1 MRNDC
6 EFMGSEDLIVGED
19 GLHLS
24 RDGHRILASK
34 LSMKVQ
40 QILKQ
45 YNFFRNYYFANISSR
60 CLKGACTTMKE
71 NKLLSYISMLTPE
84 QIDKIIDRLPRLYEE
99 VLSQAPV
106 SPPGQSEP
114 TS

>member
-1 MRNDC
+1 MLWRVKMLLVGNIFSYSKELIDSILFSELLFC
-6 EFMGSEDLIVGED
+6 E
-19 GLHLS
+19 H
-24 RDGHRILASK
+24 K
-34 LSMKVQ
+34 
-40 QILKQ
+40 
-45 YNFFRNYYFANISSR
+45 FAR
-60 CLKGACTTMKE
+60 LKGACTTMKE